1 MEPVLQQR
9 TEDELPVNHDE
20 KVLLSLGYKQEFKRE
35 FSLWSAFCVSF
46 AVLGLLPSFASTLF
60 YGMGSAGTAGMIW
73 GWIIAMVFI
82 QCVALSL
89 AELCSSMPTSG
100 GLYYASAVLAP
111 PGWGPVAA
119 WATGWSSW
127 IGQVTA
133 APSVNYAVAAMILAV
148 LSIADPNF
156 ESKNYQL
163 FLLATFLMIVQSCLS
178 SMPTKWIAVFNS
190 LGSSFNMVAV
200 IVVIILIPTAAVTD
214 PKFRPTHQV
223 WSDIENGTDF
233 PNGIAILMSFTGA
246 MWAMSGFDAPF
257 HLSEECAVA
266 DVASPRAIVLT
277 SAIGGMFGWVLQVVV
292 AYTVIDIEAV
302 FESDLGQPWATY
314 LLQVLPMKT
323 GLAALALTIIAGFS
337 MGQGCMVAA
346 SRVTYAYAR
355 DGCFPMSK
363 YWAKVNKVT
372 KTPVN
377 AVWFNCLVGVLLC
390 CLIFAGQVTVLAIFS
405 VGAIACFVAFA
416 IPISLRVFV
425 VGSRFRRGPWHLGHF
440 GKPVGVAAVGFV
452 ALMVPIL
459 CLPTNTGG
467 SLNSSNMNWTSLV
480 YGAPMLVALLWFA
493 VDAHKWFKGPKVNA
507 KHAMIGQV
515 IKELEG
521 QAEIY

>member
-1 MEPVLQQR
+1 MATTMLQPI
-9 TEDELPVNHDE
+9 EDKLPVDHDE

-35 FSLWSAFCVSF
+35 FSLWTSFCVSF

-60 YGMGSAGTAGMIW
+60 YGMGSAGTAGMVW
-73 GWIIAMVFI
+73 GWIIAMAFI

-111 PGWGPVAA
+111 PGWGPVAS

-127 IGQVTA
+127 IGQVTG
-133 APSVNYAVAAMILAV
+133 APSVNYAVAAMILAAR
-148 LSIADPNF
+148 SITDSDYVPT
-156 ESKNYQL
+156 NYEL
-163 FLLATFLMIVQSCLS
+163 FLLTTSLMIIQSCIS

-190 LGSSFNMVAV
+190 FGSSFNMVAV
-200 IVVIILIPTAAVTD
+200 IIVIILIPTATITD
-214 PKFRPTHQV
+214 PKFTPTYQV
-223 WSDIENGTDF
+223 WSNIDNGTDF
-233 PNGIAILMSFTGA
+233 PNGIAILMSFVSV

-257 HLSEECAVA
+257 HLSEECAIA

-277 SAIGGMFGWVLQVVV
+277 SAIGGIFGWVLQVIV
-292 AYTVIDIEAV
+292 AYTVVDIRAV
-302 FESDLGQPWATY
+302 LHSGQPWATY

-323 GLAALALTIIAGFS
+323 ALATLALTIIAGFS

-363 YWAKVNKVT
+363 YWRKVNNYT

-377 AVWFNCLVGVLLC
+377 AVWFNCTIGILLC
-390 CLIFAGQVTVLAIFS
+390 FLIFAGEVAILAIFS
-405 VGAIACFVAFA
+405 VGAIACFVAFT
-416 IPISLRVFV
+416 IPISLRVFF
-425 VGSRFRRGPWHLGHF
+425 VGNRFRRGPWHLGKF
-440 GKPVGVAAVGFV
+440 GKPIGAAAVAFV
-452 ALMVPIL
+452 VLMVPIL
-459 CLPTNTGG
+459 CLPSKTG
-467 SLNSSNMNWTSLV
+467 SDLNSSNMNWTCLV
-480 YGAPMLVALLWFA
+480 YGAPMLFALLWFA
-493 VDAHKWFKGPKVNA
+493 YDARKWFKGPRVNA

-515 IKELEG
+515 IKELG
-521 QAEIY
+521 IQV